1 VIYVLDIVIMCRTIK
16 ISLLRISLAL
26 VVTVFS
32 LFPFTDLQAQDLH
45 YSQFYNA
52 PLSVSPSLTGIFNG
66 DERFSLSFR
75 DQGRSIPVPYLT
87 ASFGY
92 DRKIYPKRN
101 KKGFF
106 GVGAFFNY
114 DKQGDSNLRLLN
126 INLSGSYTRIINT
139 KNAITL
145 GALVGYANRAFDPS
159 SLTWD
164 NQWDNVTNQFVSSNG
179 SGEAFS
185 FESFGYIETGLGL
198 NYRWQKSARTKF
210 DLGVGGYHLTQ
221 PNSRFSNGVSQIL
234 PIKLA
239 FYGIY
244 SRELSSKL
252 DLQLD
257 GLYQMQNSYREI
269 IAGGYLNFYLNSQ
282 RGKERQFRAGL
293 GYRFRGQTLFF
304 KLGFQLNQLFIAAS
318 YDLDFSS
325 FALDHPGASGRGPE
339 IHLQYII
346 KHVKPP
352 GKFKVCPIF

>member
-1 VIYVLDIVIMCRTIK
+1 MCRTYRI
-16 ISLLRISLAL
+16 IVTRISFAIAVLA
-26 VVTVFS
+26 FS
-32 LFPFTDLQAQDLH
+32 LFPSKEILAQDLH

-52 PLSVSPSLTGIFNG
+52 PLSVSPALTGIFNG

-75 DQGRSIPVPYLT
+75 DQGRSVPVPYLT

-106 GVGAFFNY
+106 GVGGFFNY

-126 INLSGSYTRIINT
+126 INLSGSYTRVLNT
-139 KNAITL
+139 KNAITI
-145 GALVGYANRAFDPS
+145 GALVGYANRAFDPT

-164 NQWDNVTNQFVSSNG
+164 NQWDTQSNSFNTEIG
-179 SGEAFS
+179 SGEAFDFQS
-185 FESFGYIETGLGL
+185 FSFIETSLGL
-198 NYRWQKSARTKF
+198 NYRWQKSTRTKL

-221 PNSRFSNGVSQIL
+221 PQSKFYNGVTQAL
-234 PIKLA
+234 PIRLA

-244 SRELSSKL
+244 SRQLSSKL

-257 GLYQMQNSYREI
+257 ALYQMQNTYREI
-269 IAGGYLNFYLNSQ
+269 IAGGYLNFYLNDQ
-282 RGKERQFRAGL
+282 RGKQRQFRAGA

-325 FALDHPGASGRGPE
+325 FATQHEGASGRGPE
-339 IHLQYII
+339 VHLQYII